1 MLCQMLC
8 HFAHVTQCREIRL
21 QVAASGSGRPAGDL
35 PFWPATA
42 PSSGIEAHVT
52 TQFFI
57 VAGDLSLS
65 RLSHSDLSVWGIF
78 SWRKLCN
85 STPLDILFEDPLFG
99 KKFSS
104 GEHHGSTVFFFRN
117 GRVAAVMS
125 PVAGGHEVQHV
136 ATFP

>member
-1 MLCQMLC
+1 MPRDPAAGRSLWIWE
-8 HFAHVTQCREIRL
+8 ACRGL
-21 QVAASGSGRPAGDL
+21 AVLAGHCS
-35 PFWPATA
+35 
-42 PSSGIEAHVT
+42 SSGIEAHVT

-104 GEHHGSTVFFFRN
+104 GEHHGSTVLFFRN